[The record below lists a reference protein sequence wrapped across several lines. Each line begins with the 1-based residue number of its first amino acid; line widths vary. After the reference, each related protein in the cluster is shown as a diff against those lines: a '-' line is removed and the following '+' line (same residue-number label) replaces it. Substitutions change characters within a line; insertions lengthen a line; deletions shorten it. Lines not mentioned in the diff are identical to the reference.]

1 MNVTLE
7 HQPDGHVIRIA
18 GPLDA
23 AAAPNARETFETVID
38 AGEGRVDLDMTE
50 TTFVDSSGVG
60 AIVFIYKRLV
70 MQGRPMALCGLHGQ
84 PRDLIGLLRLDRT
97 IPTMPGPAVPTGT

>member
-1 MNVTLE
+1 MTITTDRRD
-7 HQPDGHVIRIA
+7 DGHVIRVK

-23 AAAPNARETFETVID
+23 AVAIDARTAFEAVID
-38 AGEGRVDLDMTE
+38 AGSGRVEIDMTE
-50 TTFVDSSGVG
+50 TTFIDSSGVG

-70 MQGRPMALCGLHGQ
+70 VQGRAMTLHGLNGQ

-97 IPTMPGPAVPTGT
+97 IPTTSIAA